1 MYAKERAS
9 RRYDQFDLFSWFK
22 LNAYIYSNS
31 NSVHGHQQD
40 AVDVVDSKAGAR
52 SDLRLQAPGI
62 FLLTAMQLLLHGRL
76 AQRRHLKFLLP
87 QNTGWTRRVLL

>member
-40 AVDVVDSKAGAR
+40 AVDVVDVS
-52 SDLRLQAPGI
+52 
-62 FLLTAMQLLLHGRL
+62 
-76 AQRRHLKFLLP
+76 
-87 QNTGWTRRVLL
+87 